1 MIRVLKNVIIIAA
14 INFLSVTMINE
25 PIVSLCGEPA
35 GFCSIYRNNESDP
48 YIGEGVGSTIDL
60 K

>member
-1 MIRVLKNVIIIAA
+1 MCLKNVIIIAA
-14 INFLSVTMINE
+14 INFLPVTMINE
-25 PIVSLCGEPA
+25 PIISLCGGPA
-35 GFCSIYRNNESDP
+35 GFCSIYRNNESAP